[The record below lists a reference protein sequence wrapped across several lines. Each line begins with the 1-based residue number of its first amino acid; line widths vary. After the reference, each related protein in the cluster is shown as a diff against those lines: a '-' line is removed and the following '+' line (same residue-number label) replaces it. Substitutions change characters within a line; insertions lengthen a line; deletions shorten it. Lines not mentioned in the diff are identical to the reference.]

1 MKELYYR
8 EIPCSDRAEV
18 VRWLQT
24 ISLPQAGKQI
34 PTSTGLRIQGSEA
47 ELALFTWS
55 GLNTTYLKVFQWSER
70 PFPRQSQWLKDLES
84 AIQNQFPHRY
94 PQLPAIDLSQGLPE
108 SQGSIFQQL
117 EPYYPQT
124 VKYFQRIPNG
134 EFDLQRVYWWEKRWR
149 EEVQSPQKHSQPV
162 LFKQPSPDP
171 AESDWDLVIVGGALG
186 AIYAAAMAR
195 LGYQVAL
202 VERLPFGRMNRE
214 WNISRRELKTLVE
227 MGLLST
233 EQVESLIL
241 REYTDGFNKFFDGN
255 SPIQAPVLHTPTVLN
270 LAIDAEKLLSLCG
283 EILKSC
289 GGSIYD
295 RSEFQRAYI
304 DETGVTLILKDLR
317 EEREFQ
323 LRSRLLV
330 DAMGTASPIAQQVHQ
345 QRAFDSVCPT
355 VGATIQAGFEPG
367 VWDPQFGD
375 ILASH
380 GDISR
385 GRQLIWELFPG
396 PGNDLTFYL
405 FHYHQ
410 VHPENPGS
418 LLEMYE
424 DFFTILPEYRRCD
437 LEQLQ
442 WKKATF
448 GYIPGRFG
456 HRSAPKPDPDSSFD
470 LATQGAEYHR
480 VLLIGDAAAM
490 QSPLSFT
497 GFGSLVRNAP
507 RLCDLLDT
515 ALRHDLLTAADLAQ
529 IRAYQGNSAVTW
541 LFSRGMMVPTGK
553 VLPPAQINATLNSF
567 FGILATESPEVVDDF
582 IKDRAGWIPFNRMAI
597 KAALQNP
604 RLLLWIWNAV
614 GAKGFA
620 EWLPTYFSYT
630 GLALLSFLLRG
641 WLPGLLRRLQPWL
654 EARYPRL
661 WLRCLHWSYT
671 LTYGMGQPRIE
682 FQLPTAGPLTQEKTQ
697 GPKPTWIQAEERV

>member
-1 MKELYYR
+1 L
-8 EIPCSDRAEV
+8 
-18 VRWLQT
+18 
-24 ISLPQAGKQI
+24 
-34 PTSTGLRIQGSEA
+34 
-47 ELALFTWS
+47 
-55 GLNTTYLKVFQWSER
+55 
-70 PFPRQSQWLKDLES
+70 
-84 AIQNQFPHRY
+84 
-94 PQLPAIDLSQGLPE
+94 
-108 SQGSIFQQL
+108 
-117 EPYYPQT
+117 
-124 VKYFQRIPNG
+124 
-134 EFDLQRVYWWEKRWR
+134 
-149 EEVQSPQKHSQPV
+149 
-162 LFKQPSPDP
+162 
-171 AESDWDLVIVGGALG
+171 
-186 AIYAAAMAR
+186 
-195 LGYQVAL
+195 
-202 VERLPFGRMNRE
+202 
-214 WNISRRELKTLVE
+214 
-227 MGLLST
+227 
-233 EQVESLIL
+233 
-241 REYTDGFNKFFDGN
+241 
-255 SPIQAPVLHTPTVLN
+255 
-270 LAIDAEKLLSLCG
+270 
-283 EILKSC
+283 
-289 GGSIYD
+289 
-295 RSEFQRAYI
+295 
-304 DETGVTLILKDLR
+304 
-317 EEREFQ
+317 
-323 LRSRLLV
+323 
-330 DAMGTASPIAQQVHQ
+330 MGTASPIAQQLYR

-355 VGATIQAGFEPG
+355 VGATIQGGFEPG

-418 LLEMYE
+418 LLELYE

-437 LEQLQ
+437 PEQLQ

-448 GYIPGRFG
+448 GYIPGRFHHG
-456 HRSAPKPDPDSSFD
+456 APHSDPDSRFD
-470 LATQGAEYHR
+470 R

-497 GFGSLVRNAP
+497 GFGSLIRNCP
-507 RLCDLLDT
+507 RLCDLSHT
-515 ALRHDLLTAADLAQ
+515 ALRHNLLTAPDLAQ

-567 FGILATESPEVVDDF
+567 FGILASESPEVVDDF

-620 EWLPTYFSYT
+620 DWLPTYFSYT

-641 WLPGLLRRLQPWL
+641 WVPGLLRRLQPWL
-654 EARYPRL
+654 EAHYPRV

-671 LTYGMGQPRIE
+671 LTYGVGQPRIE
-682 FQLPTAGPLTQEKTQ
+682 LQLPTAGPPPSAQEKTQ
-697 GPKPTWIQAEERV
+697 DPSPTWIQAEERV

>member
-24 ISLPQAGKQI
+24 IPLLEGGKRI
-34 PTSTGLRIQGSEA
+34 PTATGLRIQGSEA

-94 PQLPAIDLSQGLPE
+94 PQLPAIDLSQGSPE
-108 SQGSIFQQL
+108 SQESIFQQL

-149 EEVQSPQKHSQPV
+149 EEVQSPQKHPQPV

-171 AESDWDLVIVGGALG
+171 AKSDWDLVIVGGALG

-195 LGYQVAL
+195 LGYRVAL

-304 DETGVTLILKDLR
+304 DETGVTLILKALP

-470 LATQGAEYHR
+470 R

-515 ALRHDLLTAADLAQ
+515 ALRHDLLTAAELAQ

-682 FQLPTAGPLTQEKTQ
+682 FHLPAAGPPTQEKTQ
-697 GPKPTWIQAEERV
+697 DPKPTTWIQAEERV

>member
-1 MKELYYR
+1 MLTQLYYR
-8 EIPCSDRAEV
+8 EIPCPERDRAQV

-24 ISLPQAGKQI
+24 IPLPEGGARI
-34 PTSTGLRIQGSEA
+34 PTATGLRIQGSGA

-70 PFPRQSQWLKDLES
+70 PFPEQDKWLRELEE
-84 AIQNQFPHRY
+84 AIQAQFPHRY
-94 PQLPAIDLSQGLPE
+94 PQLPKIDLE
-108 SQGSIFQQL
+108 SGSIFEQL
-117 EPYYPQT
+117 EPFYPQT
-124 VKYFQRIPNG
+124 VKYFRRIPNG

-149 EEVQSPQKHSQPV
+149 EEVQSPPRSSQPV

-171 AESDWDLVIVGGALG
+171 AETNWDLVIVGGALG

-195 LGYQVAL
+195 LGYRVAL

-227 MGLLST
+227 MGLLSPD
-233 EQVESLIL
+233 QVESLIL

-270 LAIDAEKLLSLCG
+270 LAIDAEKLLHLCG

-289 GGSIYD
+289 GGAIYD

-304 DETGVTLILKDLR
+304 TQQGVTLVLKDLR
-317 EEREFQ
+317 EERVFT
-323 LRSRLLV
+323 LGSRLLV
-330 DAMGTASPIAQQVHQ
+330 DAMGTASPIAQQVHG

-355 VGATIQAGFEPG
+355 VGATIQGGFEPG

-396 PGNDLTFYL
+396 PGEDLTFYL

-437 LEQLQ
+437 PERLQ

-456 HRSAPKPDPDSSFD
+456 QHRDPNKPFD
-470 LATQGAEYHR
+470 R

-497 GFGSLVRNAP
+497 GFGSLVRNCP

-515 ALRHDLLTAADLAQ
+515 ALRHDLVTASDLAQ

-620 EWLPTYFSYT
+620 AWLPTYFSYT

-641 WLPGLLRRLQPWL
+641 WFPGLLRRLQPWL
-654 EARYPRL
+654 EARYPRV
-661 WLRCLHWSYT
+661 WLRCLHWNYT

-682 FQLPTAGPLTQEKTQ
+682 FQLPTVGPATQEKTQ
-697 GPKPTWIQAEERV
+697 DKIPTWIEERV

>member
-1 MKELYYR
+1 MLTQLYYR
-8 EIPCSDRAEV
+8 EIPFPPHGAPQSLEQDGNEV

-24 ISLPQAGKQI
+24 IPLPEGGEQI
-34 PTSTGLRIQGSEA
+34 PTPTGLRIQGCGA
-47 ELALFTWS
+47 ELALFTWT

-70 PFPRQSQWLKDLES
+70 PFPRQGQWLKHLEA
-84 AIQNQFPHRY
+84 AIQAQFPHRY
-94 PQLPAIDLSQGLPE
+94 PQLPEIDLTA
-108 SQGSIFQQL
+108 GSIFEQL
-117 EPYYPQT
+117 EPFYPQT
-124 VKYFQRIPNG
+124 VKYFRRIPNG

-149 EEVQSPQKHSQPV
+149 EEVQSPQKQPQPV
-162 LFKQPSPDP
+162 LFKHPSPHP
-171 AESDWDLVIVGGALG
+171 AKIDWDLVVVGGALG

-195 LGYQVAL
+195 LGYRVAL

-227 MGLLST
+227 MGLLSA

-255 SPIQAPVLHTPTVLN
+255 SPVQAPVLHTPTVLN
-270 LAIDAEKLLSLCG
+270 LAIDAEKLLHLCG

-289 GGSIYD
+289 GGAIYD
-295 RSEFQRAYI
+295 RSEFQQAYI
-304 DETGVTLILKDLR
+304 TDQGVTVVIRDLQ
-317 EEREFQ
+317 EGQVFT
-323 LRSRLLV
+323 LGSRLLV

-345 QRAFDSVCPT
+345 GRAFDSVCPT
-355 VGATIQAGFEPG
+355 VGATIQGGFEPG
-367 VWDPQFGD
+367 VWDSQFGD

-396 PGNDLTFYL
+396 PGQDLTFYL

-424 DFFTILPEYRRCD
+424 DFFTILPEYRRCN

-448 GYIPGRFG
+448 GYIPGRFR
-456 HRSAPKPDPDSSFD
+456 HPRDPRSTRDSQFD
-470 LATQGAEYHR
+470 R

-497 GFGSLVRNAP
+497 GFGSLIRNAP

-515 ALRHDLLTAADLAQ
+515 ALRHDLLTASDLTQ

-553 VLPPAQINATLNSF
+553 VLSPARINATLNSF
-567 FGILATESPEVVDDF
+567 FAILASESPEVVDDF
-582 IKDRAGWIPFNRMAI
+582 IKDRAGWISFNRMAI

-604 RLLLWIWNAV
+604 RLLLWIWDAV

-630 GLALLSFLLRG
+630 GLALLSFLLSG
-641 WLPGLLRRLQPWL
+641 WVPGLLRRLQPWL
-654 EARYPRL
+654 EARYPRV

-671 LTYGMGQPRIE
+671 LTYGVGQPRIE
-682 FQLPTAGPLTQEKTQ
+682 FRLPTASPSTQDKIQ
-697 GPKPTWIQAEERV
+697 DPQPTWIQAEERA

>member
-8 EIPCSDRAEV
+8 EIPCSDRAAV
-18 VRWLQT
+18 VRWLPN
-24 ISLPQAGKQI
+24 LPLPRQAERI
-34 PTSTGLRIQGSEA
+34 PTASGLRLRGAQA

-70 PFPRQSQWLKDLES
+70 PFPNQNRWLKALET

-94 PQLPAIDLSQGLPE
+94 PQLPVIDLQDSP
-108 SQGSIFQQL
+108 GSIFQQL

-124 VKYFQRIPNG
+124 VKYFRRIPNG

-149 EEVQSPQKHSQPV
+149 QEVQSPDKPSQPV
-162 LFKQPSPDP
+162 LFKQPAAAHNSGAEPSPG
-171 AESDWDLVIVGGALG
+171 DWDLVVVGGALG

-195 LGYQVAL
+195 LGYRVAL

-214 WNISRRELKTLVE
+214 WNISRRELKTLAE
-227 MGLLST
+227 MGLLNT
-233 EQVESLIL
+233 EQIESLIL

-270 LAIDAEKLLSLCG
+270 LAIDAEKLLHLCG

-289 GGSIYD
+289 GGAIYD
-295 RSEFQRAYI
+295 RTEFQRADI
-304 DETGVTLILKDLR
+304 GETGVTLLLKDLR
-317 EEREFQ
+317 EGQEFK
-323 LRSRLLV
+323 LGSRLLV
-330 DAMGTASPIAQQVHQ
+330 DAMGTASPIAQQVHR

-355 VGATIQAGFEPG
+355 VGATIQGGFEPG

-410 VHPENPGS
+410 VHPDNPGS

-437 LEQLQ
+437 PEQLQ

-456 HRSAPKPDPDSSFD
+456 HRSPRAGGVGPDPDSPFD
-470 LATQGAEYHR
+470 R

-497 GFGSLVRNAP
+497 GFGSLIRNAP

-515 ALRHDLLTAADLAQ
+515 ALRHDLLKASDLGL

-541 LFSRGMMVPTGK
+541 LFSRGMMVPTGQ
-553 VLPPAQINATLNSF
+553 VLPPARINATLNSF
-567 FGILATESPEVVDDF
+567 FGILTTEPPEVVDDF
-582 IKDRAGWIPFNRMAI
+582 IKDRAGWLPFNRMAI
-597 KAALQNP
+597 KAAFQNP
-604 RLLLWIWNAV
+604 RLLLWIWQAV

-630 GLALLSFLLRG
+630 WLALLSVLLRG
-641 WLPGLLRRLQPWL
+641 WLPGLFRRLQPWL

-661 WLRCLHWSYT
+661 WLRCLHWNYI
-671 LTYGMGQPRIE
+671 LTYGVGRPRVE
-682 FQLPTAGPLTQEKTQ
+682 FQLPTASSPAEEEIQDS
-697 GPKPTWIQAEERV
+697 KPTWIQAEERV

>member
-1 MKELYYR
+1 
-8 EIPCSDRAEV
+8 
-18 VRWLQT
+18 
-24 ISLPQAGKQI
+24 
-34 PTSTGLRIQGSEA
+34 
-47 ELALFTWS
+47 
-55 GLNTTYLKVFQWSER
+55 
-70 PFPRQSQWLKDLES
+70 
-84 AIQNQFPHRY
+84 
-94 PQLPAIDLSQGLPE
+94 
-108 SQGSIFQQL
+108 
-117 EPYYPQT
+117 
-124 VKYFQRIPNG
+124 
-134 EFDLQRVYWWEKRWR
+134 
-149 EEVQSPQKHSQPV
+149 
-162 LFKQPSPDP
+162 
-171 AESDWDLVIVGGALG
+171 DLVVVGGALG

-195 LGYQVAL
+195 LGYRVAL
-202 VERLPFGRMNRE
+202 VERLSFGRMNRE
-214 WNISRRELKTLVE
+214 WNISRRELKTLAE
-227 MGLLST
+227 MGLLNA
-233 EQVESLIL
+233 EQIESLIL

-289 GGSIYD
+289 GGAIYD
-295 RSEFQRAYI
+295 RTEFQRAYI
-304 DETGVTLILKDLR
+304 GEAGVTLLLKDLR
-317 EEREFQ
+317 EEREFR
-323 LRSRLLV
+323 LGSRLLV
-330 DAMGTASPIAQQVHQ
+330 DAMGTASPIAQQVHR

-355 VGATIQAGFEPG
+355 VGATIQGGFEPG

-410 VHPENPGS
+410 VHPDNPGS

-437 LEQLQ
+437 PEQLQ

-456 HRSAPKPDPDSSFD
+456 HRSPRASGAESSPKPDPDSQFD
-470 LATQGAEYHR
+470 R

-497 GFGSLVRNAP
+497 GFGSLIRNAP

-515 ALRHDLLTAADLAQ
+515 ALRHNLLKASDLGL

-541 LFSRGMMVPTGK
+541 LFSRGMMVPTGQ

-567 FGILATESPEVVDDF
+567 FGILTTESPEVVDDF
-582 IKDRAGWIPFNRMAI
+582 IKDRAGWLPFNRMAI
-597 KAALQNP
+597 KAAFQNP
-604 RLLLWIWNAV
+604 RLLLWIWQAV

-630 GLALLSFLLRG
+630 GLALLSVLLRG
-641 WLPGLLRRLQPWL
+641 WLPELFRRLQPWL

-682 FQLPTAGPLTQEKTQ
+682 FQLPTEAKGAEPRIT
-697 GPKPTWIQAEERV
+697 TWRQAEEA